1 MAHVSV
7 LEEAAVD
14 ALNLREDGI
23 YLDATF
29 GRGGHARRIL
39 ERLGRRGRLIAIDVD
54 PEAIDYGRRMFADEP
69 RLTLVRRNF
78 RELGAV
84 VREFAPGG
92 RVDGIL
98 MDLGVSSPQLD
109 TAERGFSFRAD
120 GPLDMRMDP
129 EHGESAAEW
138 LARVDESLLAEVL
151 REFGEERFA
160 RRIAHAIV
168 VARTAHPI
176 TTTAELAAL
185 IESAIPAAARRA
197 ARIHP
202 ATRSFQ
208 AIRIAVNDELGA
220 LDAALADAVDA
231 LAPGG
236 RLVVISFHS
245 LEDRRVKRAIR
256 AAEQAPPAAR
266 RAPAVASFRPR
277 LRSIGKLV
285 RPGECEA
292 LANPRARSARMRVAE
307 RLADVVMETAR

>member
-29 GRGGHARRIL
+29 GRGGHTRRIL
-39 ERLGRRGRLIAIDVD
+39 ERLGPSGRLIAMDVD
-54 PEAIDYGRRMFADEP
+54 PEAIAHGQQVFEGEQ
-69 RLTLVRRNF
+69 RLLLVRRNF

-84 VREFAPGG
+84 VREFAPSGQ
-92 RVDGIL
+92 VDGIL

-168 VARTAHPI
+168 VARAERPI

-185 IESAIPAAARRA
+185 VESAVPAAARRA
-197 ARIHP
+197 ERIHP

-220 LDAALADAVDA
+220 LDEALADAIDA

-245 LEDRRVKRAIR
+245 LEDRRVKQAIR
-256 AAEQAPPAAR
+256 AAEQAPPASR
-266 RAPAVASFRPR
+266 RAPAAPSFRPR

-285 RPGECEA
+285 RPEERESD
-292 LANPRARSARMRVAE
+292 ANPRARSARMRVAE
-307 RLADVVMETAR
+307 RLSGAIAEAGR